1 MSGQRLCLLLSQISI
16 SVDRDAPAARLSR
29 GGGFLFL
36 FYSFQPAAARRFAA
50 ILGQQFAAHP
60 GQPLRV
66 LGPTPMNIAM
76 ISGKYRY
83 KLTLKC
89 RNDAGF
95 RTLMH
100 AALDAYAA
108 EKLPAKAGIALDF
121 NSDGD

>member
-1 MSGQRLCLLLSQISI
+1 VGVFLHGRILIHAQDPRTGQKFGQLLLH
-16 SVDRDAPAARLSR
+16 
-29 GGGFLFL
+29 FL
-36 FYSFQPAAARRFAA
+36 
-50 ILGQQFAAHP
+50 

>member
-1 MSGQRLCLLLSQISI
+1 
-16 SVDRDAPAARLSR
+16 
-29 GGGFLFL
+29 
-36 FYSFQPAAARRFAA
+36 
-50 ILGQQFAAHP
+50 
-60 GQPLRV
+60 
-66 LGPTPMNIAM
+66 MNIAM